1 MILFNKMRES
11 AKIPNKRISDAGYDL
26 YSAFDS
32 KIKIPARS
40 TTKIHTGIRA
50 VIPDGYYAQ
59 IETRSSIAQKG
70 VFVVGG
76 IIDNGYRGEWIVVL
90 MNSTDEDVYLDS
102 DNAVAQVMLHN
113 QSHFHVRVISD
124 KEFEKYLNTDRG
136 VCGFGSTDRKQ

>member
-1 MILFNKMRES
+1 MILFNKLRES
-11 AKIPNKRISDAGYDL
+11 AKIPNKRLSDAGYDI

-32 KIKIPARS
+32 KIKVPARS

-90 MNSTDEDVYLDS
+90 MNSTDEDVYLDP
-102 DNAVAQVMLHN
+102 DNAVAQVILHN
-113 QSHFHVRVISD
+113 QTHFYVKVISD
-124 KEFEKYLNTDRG
+124 KEFEKYLNTERG
-136 VCGFGSTDRKQ
+136 ANGFGSTDNK